1 MYKQLLIAT
10 DGSEL
15 ATKALEHGLAFA
27 RNESAKVTVVTVT
40 EPWSPL
46 DMAAKARDHWP
57 NPVAEFEA
65 IAAEAADRIL
75 RAAAERATELGVRCE
90 CLHVKDQHPA
100 EGIIKTAKDKGSDLI
115 VMGSHGRRGFSRVL
129 LGSQSYEVL
138 TLCTVPALIVR

>member
-1 MYKQLLIAT
+1 MYKHLLIAT

-15 ATKALEHGLAFA
+15 ATKALEHGLALA
-27 RNESAKVTVVTVT
+27 RSEGAEVTVVTVT
-40 EPWSPL
+40 EPWSAL
-46 DMAAKARDHWP
+46 EMAAKARDHQP

-75 RAAAERATELGVRCE
+75 RAAAERATELGVRYE

-100 EGIIKTAKDKGSDLI
+100 EGIIKTAKDIGSDLI

-129 LGSQSYEVL
+129 LGSQSYKVL

>member
-1 MYKQLLIAT
+1 MYKHLLIAT

-15 ATKALEHGLAFA
+15 ATKALEHGLALA
-27 RNESAKVTVVTVT
+27 RIEGAEVTVVTVT

-46 DMAAKARDHWP
+46 EMAAKARDHWP

-75 RAAAERATELGVRCE
+75 RAAAERATDLGVRCE

-100 EGIIKTAKDKGSDLI
+100 EGIIKTAKDIRSDLI

-129 LGSQSYEVL
+129 LGSQSNEVL
-138 TLCTVPALIVR
+138 TLCTIPALIVR

>member
-1 MYKQLLIAT
+1 MYNHLLIAT

-15 ATKALEHGLAFA
+15 ATKALKHGLAL
-27 RNESAKVTVVTVT
+27 AKREGAEVTVVTVT

-46 DMAAKARDHWP
+46 EMAQKAREHRP

-75 RAAAERATELGVRCE
+75 GAAAEHASELGVRCE
-90 CLHVKDQHPA
+90 CLHVSDQHPA
-100 EGIIKTAKDKGSDLI
+100 EGIINTAKAKGSDLI

-138 TLCTVPALIVR
+138 TLCTVPALVVR

>member
-1 MYKQLLIAT
+1 MYNHLLIAT

-15 ATKALEHGLAFA
+15 ATKALKHGL
-27 RNESAKVTVVTVT
+27 ELAKREGAEVTVVTVT

-46 DMAAKARDHWP
+46 EMAQKAREHRP

-75 RAAAERATELGVRCE
+75 RAAAERASELGVGCE
-90 CLHVKDQHPA
+90 CLHVSDRHPA
-100 EGIIKTAKDKGSDLI
+100 EGIINTAKAKGSDLI

-138 TLCTVPALIVR
+138 TLCTVPALVVR